1 MPGESAGSGLSDEGL
16 EPHRSEK
23 APPMALPGEVLPP
36 PPGERFLGR
45 RELFPN
51 NPHSWLRVH
60 VGTEDLTEKGCG
72 APC

>member
-16 EPHRSEK
+16 EPHRSENTS
-23 APPMALPGEVLPP
+23 PMALPGEVLPP
-36 PPGERFLGR
+36 PPGK

-51 NPHSWLRVH
+51 NPHSWPRVR